1 MIQEVGQQTQDQK
14 NIMLSHFLGHYA
26 WLEIH
31 QERTNQQGD
40 QGQLPMGPIV
50 HLLNSA
56 EAGWV
61 TLHHTLTLK
70 RENSDINL
78 FFYLLQ
84 LLMNLHANLNFLHPD
99 QINQSIDKWKFIK
112 WTLALGKMKEDRIA
126 AILFQS
132 FFFYCTS
139 MMDIRK
145 DTFNDINIF
154 PLWQTVMMAV
164 YILMGWLHLTSRQV
178 LRNLD
183 RKPEEGI
190 WGIQFLGLGFFLE
203 SLTVIYLSP
212 PHFFFF
218 VCVFPSLPPSL
229 FLAAMHFIWSQIL
242 SRKTA
247 FPEHHKKSTAIMPW
261 ILLWISI

>member
-1 MIQEVGQQTQDQK
+1 MVEIPLRNNKYCRKRLFFLLTTDTCQCNYFQCSFLSQWLNTFKSIIVIVYNSFHDMIQEVGQQTQDQK

-132 FFFYCTS
+132 FFF
-139 MMDIRK
+139 IAL
-145 DTFNDINIF
+145 
-154 PLWQTVMMAV
+154 LW
-164 YILMGWLHLTSRQV
+164 
-178 LRNLD
+178 
-183 RKPEEGI
+183 
-190 WGIQFLGLGFFLE
+190 
-203 SLTVIYLSP
+203 
-212 PHFFFF
+212 
-218 VCVFPSLPPSL
+218 
-229 FLAAMHFIWSQIL
+229 
-242 SRKTA
+242 
-247 FPEHHKKSTAIMPW
+247 W
-261 ILLWISI
+261 ILEKILLMISVFFHCGKQWWWLFTF